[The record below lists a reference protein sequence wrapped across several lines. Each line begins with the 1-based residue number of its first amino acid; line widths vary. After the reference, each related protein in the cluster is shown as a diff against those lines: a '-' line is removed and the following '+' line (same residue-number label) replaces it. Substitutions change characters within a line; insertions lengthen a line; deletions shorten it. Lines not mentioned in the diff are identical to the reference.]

1 MIRFWKNLRFR
12 IASMAESFRWAAPV
26 EYYKESEKV
35 PGAKLYKVRAIHC
48 TTTAN
53 KNRYTAEELR
63 LGARSLAER
72 PLNINHQIYDLPKEN
87 KVLDAEYESGAVECV
102 IQVADPTLQEMIKE
116 GKIVHVSIEAKYR
129 AAEQGDALVP
139 RGIVFTG
146 LGLLTK
152 EVPPGDSLSNIVLWE
167 KKSIVESLSPDQ
179 KHAYLAAVNEELK
192 RRNALSQ

>member
-1 MIRFWKNLRFR
+1 MIHFWKNLRFR
-12 IASMAESFRWAAPV
+12 ISSVVESFRWIAPV

-53 KNRYTAEELR
+53 KNRYAPEELR

-87 KVLDAEYESGAVECV
+87 KVLDAEYENGAVECV
-102 IQVADPTLQEMIKE
+102 IQVADLTLQEMIKS

-129 AAEQGDALVP
+129 SAEQGDALVP

-146 LGLLTK
+146 LALLTK
-152 EVPPGDSLSNIVLWE
+152 DVPPGDSLSNIVLWE
-167 KKSIVESLSPDQ
+167 KKTIAESLSPSQ
-179 KHAYLAAVNEELK
+179 KHDYLIVIYEEL
-192 RRNALSQ
+192 RRRQVVF